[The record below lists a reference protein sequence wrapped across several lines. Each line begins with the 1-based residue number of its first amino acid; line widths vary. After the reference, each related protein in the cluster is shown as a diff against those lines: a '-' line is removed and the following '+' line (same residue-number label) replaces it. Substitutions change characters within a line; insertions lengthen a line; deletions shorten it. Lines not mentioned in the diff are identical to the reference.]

1 MRTVGSGTGEGLR
14 KASSRVVL
22 NIPETSYSSDYA
34 GRRPGT
40 AQQGG
45 NKTFTQ
51 KYDTLLVLLG
61 IVIVLSVVGL
71 FFVHSFYLNSV
82 RVGDTVLPGQ
92 QKLGGGLVGPS
103 VAAAGRASL

>member
-1 MRTVGSGTGEGLR
+1 MRPVGSGTGEGLR

-22 NIPETSYSSDYA
+22 NIPDTSYSSDYS
-34 GRRPGT
+34 RRPATG
-40 AQQGG
+40 QQTGS
-45 NKTFTQ
+45 KSFTQ

-82 RVGDTVLPGQ
+82 QVTDAGLPGQ
-92 QKLGGGLVGPS
+92 QKLGSHLVRPS
-103 VAAAGRASL
+103 AAQAGRASL